1 MRIAQQF
8 AAEGLEVTRQEYE
21 DVVVLAADFGPAAD
35 AAADI
40 VGDTI
45 ILVADGDQYE
55 FEVGAETPPRVAIHN
70 GVFTVEVDA

>member
-21 DVVVLAADFGPAAD
+21 DAVVLAADFGPAAD
-35 AAADI
+35 ATVDV

-45 ILVADGDQYE
+45 ILVAGDEQYE
-55 FEVGAETPPRVAIHN
+55 FEVAADREPRVAVNN
-70 GVFTVEVDA
+70 GVLTVEVDA